1 VINPHAIMIKIEN
14 LHKSYPIGKD
24 SLHVLKGIDL
34 HIKEGE
40 FVSIMGSSGSGKS
53 TLLNIVGL
61 LDEHDEG
68 DYFLNGKKIEKLDEK
83 KAAVLRNKFLG
94 FVFQS
99 FNLIAYK
106 NALENV
112 ALPLYYKGVGRKE
125 RQKIAMEYLDK
136 VGLKDWATHLPNELS
151 GGQKQRV
158 AIARALVTKPK
169 VVLADEP
176 TGALDST
183 TSESVMELLKEINDE
198 GMTVFVITH
207 EEDIAA
213 QTDRIVRLKDGII
226 MSDELVHKEKVKTL

>member
-1 VINPHAIMIKIEN
+1 MIRIEK

-68 DYFLNGKKIEKLDEK
+68 DYFLNGQLIKNLNEK
-83 KAAVLRNKFLG
+83 KAAILRNKFLG

-99 FNLIAYK
+99 FNLISYK
-106 NALENV
+106 SALENV
-112 ALPLYYKGVGRKE
+112 ALPLYYKGIARKE
-125 RQKIAMEYLDK
+125 RLKIALEYLDK
-136 VGLKDWATHLPNELS
+136 VGLKDWANHLPNELS

-183 TSESVMELLKEINDE
+183 TTDSVMDLLKDINDE

-207 EEDIAA
+207 EEEVAE
-213 QTDRIVRLKDGII
+213 QTKRIVRLKDGLII
-226 MSDELVHKEKVKTL
+226 SDEYTNVSKTV

>member
-1 VINPHAIMIKIEN
+1 MIRIEK

-61 LDEHDEG
+61 LDTHDQG
-68 DYFLNGKKIEKLDEK
+68 AYYLNGQLIQGLNEK
-83 KAAVLRNKFLG
+83 KAAILRNKFLG

-99 FNLIAYK
+99 FNLISYK
-106 NALENV
+106 TALENV
-112 ALPLYYKGVGRKE
+112 ALPLYYKGMNRKE
-125 RQKIAMEYLDK
+125 RLIIALDYLDK
-136 VGLKDWATHLPNELS
+136 VGIKDWANHLPNELS

-158 AIARALVTKPK
+158 AIARALVTNPK

-183 TSESVMELLKEINDE
+183 TTDSVMDLLKDINNE

-207 EEDIAA
+207 EEEVAN
-213 QTDRIVRLKDGII
+213 QTKRIVRLKDGVII
-226 MSDELVHKEKVKTL
+226 SDEPTIASKTL

>member
-1 VINPHAIMIKIEN
+1 MIRIEK
-14 LHKSYPIGKD
+14 LHKSYPIGND

-34 HIKEGE
+34 LIEEGE

-61 LDEHDEG
+61 LDVHDEG
-68 DYFLNGKKIEKLDEK
+68 NYYLNDQLIHNLNET

-99 FNLIAYK
+99 FNLISYK
-106 NALENV
+106 TALENV
-112 ALPLYYKGVGRKE
+112 ALPLYYQGVGRKE
-125 RQKIAMEYLDK
+125 RARIALEYLDK
-136 VGLKDWATHLPNELS
+136 VGLKDWANHLPNELS

-183 TSESVMELLKEINDE
+183 TTESVMDLLTQINQE

-207 EEDIAA
+207 EEDVAA
-213 QTDRIVRLKDGII
+213 RTKRVVRLRDGII
-226 MSDELVHKEKVKTL
+226 VSDTKNPTPKAV

>member
-1 VINPHAIMIKIEN
+1 MIRIEK
-14 LHKSYPIGKD
+14 LHKSYPMGKD
-24 SLHVLKGIDL
+24 SLHVLKGINL

-68 DYFLNGKKIEKLDEK
+68 NYFLNGQLIKNLNEK
-83 KAAVLRNKFLG
+83 KAAILRNKFLG

-99 FNLIAYK
+99 FNLITYK
-106 NALENV
+106 TALENV
-112 ALPLYYKGVGRKE
+112 ALPLYYKGINRKD
-125 RQKIAMEYLDK
+125 RLKIALDYLDK
-136 VGLKDWATHLPNELS
+136 VGLKDWANHLPNELS

-176 TGALDST
+176 TGALDSV
-183 TSESVMELLKEINDE
+183 TSDSVMDLLKDINNE

-207 EEDIAA
+207 EEEVAE
-213 QTDRIVRLKDGII
+213 QTKRIVRLKDGLII
-226 MSDELVHKEKVKTL
+226 SDELTKVVKVVKAAKAV

>member
-1 VINPHAIMIKIEN
+1 MIEIKN

-34 HIKEGE
+34 HIGEGE

-68 DYFLNGKKIEKLDEK
+68 DYYLNGQLIKNLNEK
-83 KAAVLRNKFLG
+83 KAAILRNKFLG

-99 FNLIAYK
+99 FNLITYK
-106 NALENV
+106 TALENV
-112 ALPLYYKGVGRKE
+112 ALPLYYKGVSRRE
-125 RQKIAMEYLDK
+125 RLKTAMEYLDK
-136 VGLKDWATHLPNELS
+136 VGLKDWANHLPSELS

-183 TSESVMELLKEINDE
+183 TTDSVMDLLKDINDE

-207 EEDIAA
+207 EEEVAA
-213 QTDRIVRLKDGII
+213 QTKRVVRLKDGII
-226 MSDELVHKEKVKTL
+226 ISDHLTEKATQSA

>member
-1 VINPHAIMIKIEN
+1 MIRIEK
-14 LHKSYPIGKD
+14 LHKSYHMGKD
-24 SLHVLKGIDL
+24 SLHVLKGINL

-68 DYFLNGKKIEKLDEK
+68 DYFLNGQLIKNLNEK
-83 KAAVLRNKFLG
+83 KAALLRNKFLG

-99 FNLIAYK
+99 FNLITYK
-106 NALENV
+106 TALENV
-112 ALPLYYKGVGRKE
+112 ALPLYYKGINRKD
-125 RQKIAMEYLDK
+125 RLKIALDYLDK
-136 VGLKDWATHLPNELS
+136 VGLKDWANHLPNELS

-176 TGALDST
+176 TGALDSV
-183 TSESVMELLKEINDE
+183 TSDSVMDLLKDINNE

-207 EEDIAA
+207 EEEVAE
-213 QTDRIVRLKDGII
+213 QTKRIVRLKDGLII
-226 MSDELVHKEKVKTL
+226 SDELTKVAKAV

>member
-1 VINPHAIMIKIEN
+1 MIEIKN

-34 HIKEGE
+34 HIGEGE

-68 DYFLNGKKIEKLDEK
+68 DYYLNGQLIKNLNEK
-83 KAAVLRNKFLG
+83 KAAILRNKFLG

-99 FNLIAYK
+99 FNLITYK
-106 NALENV
+106 TALENV
-112 ALPLYYKGVGRKE
+112 ALPLYYKGVSRKE
-125 RQKIAMEYLDK
+125 RLKTAMEYLDK
-136 VGLKDWATHLPNELS
+136 VGLKDWANHLPSELS

-183 TSESVMELLKEINDE
+183 TTDSVMDLLKDINDE

-207 EEDIAA
+207 EEEVAA
-213 QTDRIVRLKDGII
+213 QTKRVVRLKDGVII
-226 MSDELVHKEKVKTL
+226 SDHLTEKATQSA

>member
-1 VINPHAIMIKIEN
+1 MIKIKK
-14 LHKSYPIGKD
+14 LHKSYPVGKD
-24 SLHVLKGIDL
+24 FLHVLKGIDL

-61 LDEHDEG
+61 LDIHDEG
-68 DYFLNGKKIEKLDEK
+68 SYYLNGQKIESLDEK
-83 KAAVLRNKFLG
+83 KAAILRNKFLG

-99 FNLIAYK
+99 FNLISYK
-106 NALENV
+106 TALENV
-112 ALPLYYKGVGRKE
+112 ALPLYYKGIGRKE
-125 RQKIAMEYLDK
+125 RQEIALNYLDK
-136 VGLKDWATHLPNELS
+136 VGLKDWAKHLPNELS

-158 AIARALVTKPK
+158 AIARALVANPK

-183 TSESVMELLKEINDE
+183 TTDSVMELLKDINDE

-207 EEDIAA
+207 EQEVAD
-213 QTDRIVRLKDGII
+213 QTDRIVTLKDGVII
-226 MSDELVHKEKVKTL
+226 SDEITEKGKKTKHYV

>member
-1 VINPHAIMIKIEN
+1 MIRIKN

-61 LDEHDEG
+61 LDEHDKG
-68 DYFLNGKKIEKLDEK
+68 NYFLNGQEIKNLNEK
-83 KAAVLRNKFLG
+83 KGAVLRNKFLG

-99 FNLIAYK
+99 FNLISYK
-106 NALENV
+106 TALENV
-112 ALPLYYKGVGRKE
+112 ALPLYYKGIGRRE
-125 RQKIAMEYLDK
+125 RQKIALEYLDK

-158 AIARALVTKPK
+158 AIARALVTQPK

-183 TSESVMELLKEINDE
+183 TTDSVMDLLKDINDE

-207 EEDIAA
+207 EEEVAE
-213 QTDRIVRLKDGII
+213 QTKRIVRLKDGII
-226 MSDELVHKEKVKTL
+226 VSDTLNTQKNPINKIKTA

>member
-1 VINPHAIMIKIEN
+1 MIRIEN

-24 SLHVLKGIDL
+24 SLHVLKGLDL

-61 LDEHDEG
+61 LDTHDEG
-68 DYFLNGKKIEKLDEK
+68 KYYLNEQLIENLNEK

-106 NALENV
+106 TALENV
-112 ALPLYYKGVGRKE
+112 ALPLYYKGVSRKE
-125 RQKIAMEYLDK
+125 RLETALEYLEK
-136 VGLKDWATHLPNELS
+136 VGLKEWANHLPNELS

-183 TSESVMELLKEINDE
+183 TTDSVMDLLKEINDE

-207 EEDIAA
+207 EEEVAA
-213 QTDRIVRLKDGII
+213 QTNRIVRLKDGII
-226 MSDELVHKEKVKTL
+226 ISDELTAVAMNKAKAI

>member
-1 VINPHAIMIKIEN
+1 MIRIEK
-14 LHKSYPIGKD
+14 LHKSYPMGKD
-24 SLHVLKGIDL
+24 SLHVLKGINL

-68 DYFLNGKKIEKLDEK
+68 DYFLNGQLIKNLNEK
-83 KAAVLRNKFLG
+83 KAALLRNKFLG

-99 FNLIAYK
+99 FNLISYK
-106 NALENV
+106 TALENV
-112 ALPLYYKGVGRKE
+112 ALPLYYKGMNRKE
-125 RQKIAMEYLDK
+125 RLKVALDYLDK
-136 VGLKDWATHLPNELS
+136 VGLKDWANHLPNELS

-176 TGALDST
+176 TGALDSV
-183 TSESVMELLKEINDE
+183 TSDSVMDLLKDINDE

-207 EEDIAA
+207 EEEVAA
-213 QTDRIVRLKDGII
+213 ETKRIVRLKDGII
-226 MSDELVHKEKVKTL
+226 ISDELTKAAKAV

>member
-1 VINPHAIMIKIEN
+1 MR
-14 LHKSYPIGKD
+14 
-24 SLHVLKGIDL
+24 
-34 HIKEGE
+34 
-40 FVSIMGSSGSGKS
+40 
-53 TLLNIVGL
+53 
-61 LDEHDEG
+61 
-68 DYFLNGKKIEKLDEK
+68 K

-99 FNLIAYK
+99 FNLISYK
-106 NALENV
+106 TALENV

-125 RQKIAMEYLDK
+125 RSEKALEYLEK
-136 VGLKDWATHLPNELS
+136 VGLKEWANHLPNELS

-183 TSESVMELLKEINDE
+183 TTDSVMDLLKEINDE

-207 EEDIAA
+207 EEEVAE
-213 QTDRIVRLKDGII
+213 QTNRIVRLKDGVII
-226 MSDELVHKEKVKTL
+226 SDEYTSNAKI

>member
-1 VINPHAIMIKIEN
+1 MIQIKN

-61 LDEHDEG
+61 LDNYDAGE
-68 DYFLNGKKIEKLDEK
+68 YYLNNQLIQRLNER
-83 KAAVLRNKFLG
+83 KAAILRNKFLG

-99 FNLIAYK
+99 FNLISYK
-106 NALENV
+106 TALENV
-112 ALPLYYKGVGRKE
+112 ALPLYYAGVGRRE
-125 RQKIAMEYLDK
+125 RQKVALDYLDK
-136 VGLKDWATHLPNELS
+136 VGLKDWAKHLPNELS

-183 TSESVMELLKEINDE
+183 TTDSVMDLLKDINDE

-207 EEDIAA
+207 EEEVAA
-213 QTDRIVRLKDGII
+213 QTKRVVRLKDGII
-226 MSDELVHKEKVKTL
+226 ISDTADTSVEAKAKMV

>member
-1 VINPHAIMIKIEN
+1 MIEIKK
-14 LHKSYPIGKD
+14 LHKSYPIGKE

-68 DYFLNGKKIEKLDEK
+68 EYLLNGQLIKNLNEK
-83 KAAVLRNKFLG
+83 KAAILRNKFLG

-99 FNLIAYK
+99 FNLISYK
-106 NALENV
+106 TALENV
-112 ALPLYYKGVGRKE
+112 ALPLYYKGVPRKE
-125 RQKIAMEYLDK
+125 RLITAMDYLDK
-136 VGLKDWATHLPNELS
+136 VGLKEWANHLPNELS

-183 TSESVMELLKEINDE
+183 TTDSVMDLLKDINDE

-207 EEDIAA
+207 EEEVAA
-213 QTDRIVRLKDGII
+213 QTKRIVRLKDGVII
-226 MSDELVHKEKVKTL
+226 SDDLTSKSKAV

>member
-1 VINPHAIMIKIEN
+1 MIRIKN

-68 DYFLNGKKIEKLDEK
+68 DYFLNGQEIKNLNEK
-83 KAAVLRNKFLG
+83 KGAILRNKFLG

-99 FNLIAYK
+99 FNLISYK
-106 NALENV
+106 TALENV
-112 ALPLYYKGVGRKE
+112 SLPLYYQGVGRKE
-125 RQKIAMEYLDK
+125 RQKIALDYLEK
-136 VGLKDWATHLPNELS
+136 VGLKDWAGHLPNELS

-183 TSESVMELLKEINDE
+183 TTDSVMDLLKDINDE

-207 EEDIAA
+207 EEEVAD
-213 QTDRIVRLKDGII
+213 QTKRIVRLKDGII
-226 MSDELVHKEKVKTL
+226 ISDKTNKQRIPAKTV